1 MPEPLFIYIPL
12 LLVLMM
18 SGRTPVFPVKLARRA
33 VLAGLAQVG
42 FGLAKVLLL
51 AVPLQEYHELAVAAG
66 PQARNGWSA
75 FIGMMTFVG
84 MSYLLLSGFAD
95 VLVGLFKIFKRE
107 LKPLMR
113 DPFWATGFLDFWS
126 RWGAASASGK
136 PSLGLALQGCAVGAL
151 VMWRGFSPGWF
162 LWVALQV
169 VLVLLDHWL
178 VKEGSWTQRIPR
190 LVRVFLTLVVFTLST
205 VLLYSVNWQAVL
217 TDWTLIFL
225 PPAGTLYSL
234 FLDERLTT
242 ARTCWLLWAA
252 VITVLALPGLPWWL
266 RQGARVRGVVLAFGL
281 GLLAWIF
288 LVFGLPRLPFTPEVL
303 HQYAYRAQR
312 WFNADGNAQVRV
324 GKEGWLYP
332 KRELDHL
339 TQKPE
344 GGSLTQEMLKLQELL
359 KAQGAQL
366 LVLPVPDKIM
376 LFPEPILWAKYWAAM
391 LPANYKAELER
402 LRAGGVDVLDMT
414 EKLWEQRDRLPLY
427 SPQDSFWRAEAMKE
441 IAVQTS
447 RHIRKTYPQVVR
459 DETPLID
466 AVFMERHDVGDL
478 ARALAGEKAAS
489 FWETESVSMVGI
501 RGLTGAQDSPVLVVG
516 GPMIRVFDDPNLSF
530 PPTDP
535 QDAPAAWPTQLGA
548 LIGRSLEVAPET
560 SLRSLTERIQGK
572 KLVVW
577 VVRAG
582 EL

>member
-1 MPEPLFIYIPL
+1 
-12 LLVLMM
+12 
-18 SGRTPVFPVKLARRA
+18 
-33 VLAGLAQVG
+33 
-42 FGLAKVLLL
+42 
-51 AVPLQEYHELAVAAG
+51 
-66 PQARNGWSA
+66 
-75 FIGMMTFVG
+75 
-84 MSYLLLSGFAD
+84 
-95 VLVGLFKIFKRE
+95 
-107 LKPLMR
+107 
-113 DPFWATGFLDFWS
+113 
-126 RWGAASASGK
+126 
-136 PSLGLALQGCAVGAL
+136 
-151 VMWRGFSPGWF
+151 
-162 LWVALQV
+162 
-169 VLVLLDHWL
+169 
-178 VKEGSWTQRIPR
+178 
-190 LVRVFLTLVVFTLST
+190 
-205 VLLYSVNWQAVL
+205 
-217 TDWTLIFL
+217 
-225 PPAGTLYSL
+225 
-234 FLDERLTT
+234 
-242 ARTCWLLWAA
+242 
-252 VITVLALPGLPWWL
+252 
-266 RQGARVRGVVLAFGL
+266 
-281 GLLAWIF
+281 
-288 LVFGLPRLPFTPEVL
+288 
-303 HQYAYRAQR
+303 
-312 WFNADGNAQVRV
+312 
-324 GKEGWLYP
+324 
-332 KRELDHL
+332 
-339 TQKPE
+339 
-344 GGSLTQEMLKLQELL
+344 MLKLQELL